1 MRRLTAVR
9 GLGPLRHRGFRLLA
23 GGQLASNAG
32 DSFYA
37 VALPWYV
44 LADHG
49 GTILLGTVLV
59 AYGIPRTA
67 LVVVGGHASDR
78 WHPWTVM
85 MSTDAARALAVAA
98 LAVAAATGPARAVV
112 LVPIAAVLGAGEG
125 LFMPG
130 SFAIVPA
137 LLPDEDL
144 QSGNALASAGTQ
156 LAMLIGPAAGGAMV
170 AFLGP
175 APAFALDAASFLISA
190 VTLAGI
196 RAARRPLASAE
207 AAAAQRSQAAQ
218 ATADQS
224 PAAAGGPTL
233 LSVLRSERAL
243 QIGLLVTVAAN
254 LGSGGTDEVAL
265 PSLAHGPLHSGAG
278 GFGALI
284 AAFGAGALAGTIV
297 AGQAGRIRRPAVLCS
312 FVFLAQAA
320 ALAAVPYLGS
330 TVAAGGALLAVG
342 VANGFGNVVMI
353 TSFQRFAPPDLL
365 GRLAGLLT
373 LASLGIFPVSVALAA
388 LVVHR
393 LGPAPFFPFAALAL
407 AAPILAGLTQSDWR
421 SFGMRNDSA
430 VVAEWPAA
438 GDGQQAGDDRPAA
451 PLAN

>member
-1 MRRLTAVR
+1 VRRLTAVR

-207 AAAAQRSQAAQ
+207 AAAAQRSQAAE

-254 LGSGGTDEVAL
+254 LGSGGT
-265 PSLAHGPLHSGAG
+265 
-278 GFGALI
+278 
-284 AAFGAGALAGTIV
+284 
-297 AGQAGRIRRPAVLCS
+297 R
-312 FVFLAQAA
+312 
-320 ALAAVPYLGS
+320 
-330 TVAAGGALLAVG
+330 
-342 VANGFGNVVMI
+342 
-353 TSFQRFAPPDLL
+353 
-365 GRLAGLLT
+365 
-373 LASLGIFPVSVALAA
+373 
-388 LVVHR
+388 
-393 LGPAPFFPFAALAL
+393 
-407 AAPILAGLTQSDWR
+407 
-421 SFGMRNDSA
+421 
-430 VVAEWPAA
+430 
-438 GDGQQAGDDRPAA
+438 
-451 PLAN
+451 

>member
-1 MRRLTAVR
+1 
-9 GLGPLRHRGFRLLA
+9 
-23 GGQLASNAG
+23 
-32 DSFYA
+32 
-37 VALPWYV
+37 
-44 LADHG
+44 
-49 GTILLGTVLV
+49 
-59 AYGIPRTA
+59 
-67 LVVVGGHASDR
+67 
-78 WHPWTVM
+78 
-85 MSTDAARALAVAA
+85 
-98 LAVAAATGPARAVV
+98 
-112 LVPIAAVLGAGEG
+112 
-125 LFMPG
+125 
-130 SFAIVPA
+130 
-137 LLPDEDL
+137 
-144 QSGNALASAGTQ
+144 
-156 LAMLIGPAAGGAMV
+156 
-170 AFLGP
+170 
-175 APAFALDAASFLISA
+175 
-190 VTLAGI
+190 
-196 RAARRPLASAE
+196 
-207 AAAAQRSQAAQ
+207 
-218 ATADQS
+218 
-224 PAAAGGPTL
+224 
-233 LSVLRSERAL
+233 
-243 QIGLLVTVAAN
+243 
-254 LGSGGTDEVAL
+254 
-265 PSLAHGPLHSGAG
+265 
-278 GFGALI
+278 
-284 AAFGAGALAGTIV
+284 
-297 AGQAGRIRRPAVLCS
+297 VLCS